1 MEVGTEPPADPDGVG
16 VEPAWPARVVVT
28 RLGVC
33 RVEAVVVV
41 GVAIVET
48 CHFLTELDTRKRQAT
63 LAAIAV
69 AV

>member
-28 RLGVC
+28 RLGAVG

-41 GVAIVET
+41 GVVIVELVVT
-48 CHFLTELDTRKRQAT
+48 S
-63 LAAIAV
+63 
-69 AV
+69 